1 MWPVHGCILLLLISV
16 GTATV
21 LEHCL
26 QAVDTA
32 YGYITFAGSPPKDVW
47 HLRCQ
52 NPLRV
57 TSIYAAS
64 GVYCNPSENA
74 AGQAWLAS
82 SCQEFAGLELI
93 PREQLATNLT
103 DDAIRH
109 MRVVAYGDILRR
121 EPVDFPVMLSS
132 SYFDRAFQTI
142 DTWETQVWYN
152 HAFGLAMYAFWGWV
166 LALGILHRSLQYTK
180 QSCRVWEDRASSSSA
195 GLYTRFHK
203 VYNWVRT
210 HLLTPSPLPSRGRR
224 LFWWTFPARIQA
236 LVVLL
241 CWVLNIVLCA
251 IMYKAFPGNLY
262 WADISSQLL
271 RYIADRTG
279 IISFANIPLIWLF
292 AGRNNIFLWA
302 TGWSFATFNL
312 FHRHVAWIATIQAVV
327 HTLLYLVI
335 FIQNGNTWKKLQ
347 KPYLLWGTFGMVAM
361 LLLWPTA
368 VDFCRR
374 RTYEAFLIL
383 HILLS
388 TVALVGCFY
397 HTVIFEGNQYW
408 AYLWPAVGI
417 WVVDRSLR
425 LVRVIHCNFHVYFQS
440 RKKLRVSASTAVYDE
455 AADVIRLEI
464 VPGSPLLRPHPGQYY
479 YLYQPLRLK
488 GWESH
493 PFTLGAWSYTAE
505 LPTAMAQDDPIRGVS
520 RVPLLSDAVSRQYQE
535 VVHCDDQQ
543 KVTLIFWI
551 RPFDGWTRH
560 LRQQCLRRPNRTTA
574 PDILLEGPYGH
585 EFPLW
590 NHESVLFIAGG
601 TGIAAMVPYIQ
612 DHMARSSTDASATCV
627 QDLHLVWTAREASF
641 IRNLVARELR
651 PALARNDFHASFY
664 STLTPKDQRYGEV
677 DDSDFCPGGNL
688 ADKDLGIISGRPDL
702 QTQILTHAHEARLSE
717 SSAVVIVCGPPA
729 MADEARAAVHLAMRQ
744 GYRDLHYVEES
755 FNW

>member
-1 MWPVHGCILLLLISV
+1 MWPVHGCIFLLLICV
-16 GTATV
+16 GTAAV
-21 LEHCL
+21 LEHCV

-32 YGYITFAGSPPKDVW
+32 YGYITFVGSQPKDVW

-57 TSIYAAS
+57 TSVYAAS
-64 GVYCNPSENA
+64 EVYCNPSENV
-74 AGQAWLAS
+74 AGQAWLTS

-109 MRVVAYGDILRR
+109 MRVVAFGDISRR
-121 EPVDFPVMLSS
+121 EPVNFLVMLSS
-132 SYFDRAFQTI
+132 SYFERAFKTI
-142 DTWETQVWYN
+142 VTWETQVWYN
-152 HAFGLAMYAFWGWV
+152 HAFGLAMYAFWGGI
-166 LALGILHRSLQYTK
+166 LALGILHRSIQYTK
-180 QSCRVWEDRASSSSA
+180 HPCCDWEERVSSSVTA
-195 GLYTRFHK
+195 INTPFQKL
-203 VYNWVRT
+203 YNWVRT
-210 HLLTPSPLPSRGRR
+210 HLVTPSPLPFRGCRV
-224 LFWWTFPARIQA
+224 LWWSLPTRMQT
-236 LVVLL
+236 LVILL

-251 IMYKAFPGNLY
+251 VMYNAFPGNLY
-262 WADISSQLL
+262 WSDISSQLL

-279 IISFANIPLIWLF
+279 IISFANMPLIWLF

-312 FHRHVAWIATIQAVV
+312 FHRHVAWIATIQAVI
-327 HTLLYLVI
+327 HTLLYLVL
-335 FIQNGNTWKKLQ
+335 FIQNGNVWKKLQ

-368 VDFCRR
+368 VDLCRR
-374 RTYEAFLIL
+374 RTYETFLIL
-383 HILLS
+383 HVLLA
-388 TVALVGCFY
+388 TAALVGCFY

-417 WVVDRSLR
+417 WVVDRFLR
-425 LVRVIHCNFHVYFQS
+425 LVRVIHCNFHVHLHP
-440 RKKLRVSASTAVYDE
+440 RKKLRVSASTAFYDE

-464 VPGSPLLRPHPGQYY
+464 VPGSPLLRPHAGQYY
-479 YLYQPLRLK
+479 YIYQPLRLK
-488 GWESH
+488 GWENH

-505 LPTAMAQDDPIRGVS
+505 LPAPVAQDNPIADVS
-520 RVPLLSDAVSRQYQE
+520 RVPLLVDGASCQYQE
-535 VVHCDDQQ
+535 ESRDDQP
-543 KVTLIFWI
+543 KLRLIFWI

-560 LRQQCLRRPNRTTA
+560 LRQQCLRRPSRTIA

-612 DHMARSSTDASATCV
+612 DHIARSSTGESATCV
-627 QDLHLVWTAREASF
+627 RDLHLVWTTRQAAF
-641 IRNLVARELR
+641 IRDLVTHELR

-664 STLTPKDQRYGEV
+664 STSAPKDQRYGEEN
-677 DDSDFCPGGNL
+677 DPDFGPGGLPAN
-688 ADKDLGIISGRPDL
+688 KDLAITNGRPDL
-702 QTQILTHAHEARLSE
+702 QTLIITHAHEARLSD
-717 SSAVVIVCGPPA
+717 SSAIVIICGPPA

-755 FNW
+755 FSW